1 MASFIACHE
10 CDLLQREIAL
20 PPGGSALCRRCGGLL
35 YRHTP
40 GSLERTLAFTLG
52 ALMLFLVANAFPI
65 VGLEVQGNVRN
76 SSLYGAV
83 EELWNGEKETLAAL
97 VAVTTML
104 MPALQLAV
112 LTYILLPLHL
122 GRTPAGVPVLLRL
135 LQAAQPWSMVEV
147 FMLGVLVS
155 LVKLAHIAA
164 VVPGIA
170 LWSFG
175 GFILLL
181 TAAAATFNPHDV
193 WEEVNHP

>member
-20 PPGGSALCRRCGGLL
+20 PAGGSALCRRCGGLL

-52 ALMLFLVANAFPI
+52 ALVLFLVANAFPI
-65 VGLEVQGNVRN
+65 VGLEVQGNLN
-76 SSLYGAV
+76 SSSLFDAV
-83 EELWNGEKETLAAL
+83 QTLWDQNMTALAAL

-104 MPALQLAV
+104 TPALELA
-112 LTYILLPLHL
+112 LMTYILLPLQF
-122 GRTPAGVPVLLRL
+122 GRVPTRLPALLRI
-135 LQAAQPWSMVEV
+135 LQAARPWSMVEV

-155 LVKLAHIAA
+155 LVKLAHIAS

-175 GFILLL
+175 GLMLLL

-193 WEEVNHP
+193 WEQVSRL